1 MTHGKFT
8 AVLYT
13 VESTERYLAINRL
26 GTFIEFFFFLYCIF
40 ILYTPFPK
48 HVENI
53 IVCDSCALNNAD
65 RVFTA
70 IFLRVQMTLDKS
82 HPATRNVAVDNC
94 YISNIFVIIT
104 ARPGYPSQFSIDVI
118 ALVLQSPIAGSIN
131 GMKIYW

>member
-13 VESTERYLAINRL
+13 VESTGRYLSINSF
-26 GTFIEFFFFLYCIF
+26 GTFIEFLFFLYCF
-40 ILYTPFPK
+40 LFCTPFSK
-48 HVENI
+48 YIENI

-82 HPATRNVAVDNC
+82 HPAMRNVAVDNC
-94 YISNIFVIIT
+94 YISNMFLLLRHAQLT
-104 ARPGYPSQFSIDVI
+104 LRNF
-118 ALVLQSPIAGSIN
+118 QST
-131 GMKIYW
+131 